1 MVKPEQESKRK
12 IGRMKN
18 DREGQA
24 AVLTNADYSKIR
36 NQIKSR
42 KYKLLFD
49 IAWYTGER
57 WGAIVKLRVADVYS
71 EDGIAREY
79 INFRART
86 RKASPKTKAQ
96 NTDKPKSQRKN
107 RQVPVHPV
115 LAELL
120 LSYKPEFDCP
130 WLFPSQTFDKPITLR
145 WADDILRS
153 AVQKAGLSAKGISTH
168 STRRTF
174 ITNLA
179 DKGINLATIKKITGH
194 TDLKVLSRYIEVSDE
209 DVKRAIATL

>member
-1 MVKPEQESKRK
+1 
-12 IGRMKN
+12 MKN

-24 AVLTNADYSKIR
+24 AILTNADYSKIR
-36 NQIKSR
+36 NKIRSR

-57 WGAIVKLRVADVYS
+57 WGALVQLKVTDVYND
-71 EDGIAREY
+71 DGTPKEY

-86 RKASPKTKAQ
+86 RKAKPKASDQLK
-96 NTDKPKSQRKN
+96 NTGDKPKSKRAN

-120 LSYKPEFDCP
+120 LSYKPDSDVE
-130 WLFPSQTFDKPITLR
+130 WLFPCRTSEKSITLR
-145 WADDILRS
+145 WADDILRA
-153 AVQKAGLSAKGISTH
+153 AVDRAGLSGKGISTH

-179 DKGINLATIKKITGH
+179 KNGINLATIKKITGH
-194 TDLKVLSRYIEVSDE
+194 TDLKVLSRYIEVSED
-209 DVKRAIATL
+209 DVKGAIATL

>member
-1 MVKPEQESKRK
+1 
-12 IGRMKN
+12 MKN

-24 AVLTNADYSKIR
+24 AILTNADYSKIR
-36 NQIKSR
+36 DKIKSR

-49 IAWYTGER
+49 LAWYTGER
-57 WGAIVKLRVADVYS
+57 WGAIVKLRVADVYN
-71 EDGIAREY
+71 EDGTAREY

-86 RKASPKTKAQ
+86 RKASPKK
-96 NTDKPKSQRKN
+96 NTGDKPKSQRKN

-130 WLFPSQTFDKPITLR
+130 WLFPCRTFDRPITLR

-153 AVQKAGLSAKGISTH
+153 AVEKAGLSAKGISTH

-209 DVKRAIATL
+209 DVKRAIAIL

>member
-1 MVKPEQESKRK
+1 
-12 IGRMKN
+12 MKN

-24 AVLTNADYSKIR
+24 AILTNADYSKIR
-36 NQIKSR
+36 SKIISR

-49 IAWYTGER
+49 LAWYTGER
-57 WGAIVKLRVADVYS
+57 WGAIVKLRVADVYTQ
-71 EDGIAREY
+71 DGTPREY

-86 RKASPKTKAQ
+86 RKAKPKTPDKAKSTQ
-96 NTDKPKSQRKN
+96 KPKAKRSN

-120 LSYKPEFDCP
+120 SSYKPDPGVE
-130 WLFPSQTFDKPITLR
+130 WLFPCRTGDKPITLR

-153 AVQKAGLSAKGISTH
+153 AVDKAGLSGKGVSTH

-179 DKGINLATIKKITGH
+179 KNGINLAMIKKITGH
-194 TDLKVLSRYIEVSDE
+194 ADLKVLSAYIEVSE
-209 DVKRAIATL
+209 DDMKNAIATL